1 MVILS
6 VPDSNSPEKGSNGC
20 AGAGTGAFGTFMGT
34 GHLKQNRIQVQK
46 FIFLKHV
53 ISDDSVDLPLSGCD
67 TGGLTGAGTGAGLE
81 ATGTGDGT
89 GAGVGFG
96 AHLSDPTLIDFI
108 RLNQPQSFLFDRNIA
123 DDSSSVTPIDQ
134 KHT

>member
-1 MVILS
+1 M
-6 VPDSNSPEKGSNGC
+6 
-20 AGAGTGAFGTFMGT
+20 
-34 GHLKQNRIQVQK
+34 
-46 FIFLKHV
+46 

-81 ATGTGDGT
+81 ATGTGDGS

-123 DDSSSVTPIDQ
+123 DDSSSVTSIDQ

>member
-1 MVILS
+1 MTLNW
-6 VPDSNSPEKGSNGC
+6 P
-20 AGAGTGAFGTFMGT
+20 
-34 GHLKQNRIQVQK
+34 
-46 FIFLKHV
+46 
-53 ISDDSVDLPLSGCD
+53 LPLSGCD
-67 TGGLTGAGTGAGLE
+67 AGGLTGDGTGAGLG
-81 ATGTGDGT
+81 TGTGDGT

-96 AHLSDPTLIDFI
+96 AHLSDPTLIDLI